1 MRRRELIMV
10 LAGSALAAPLA
21 AFAQSSSKFYRLGLL
36 VNGAAEGEKSPL
48 RLALA
53 RGLAHTDFIEGKNLR
68 FEIRGAEGRYDR
80 FPQLVADLAANKVDV
95 IVTRGYPATLAAKQ
109 STTLPLVCYDA
120 GDPIGTGLVDS
131 LARPGGTL
139 TGISDVSAEMT
150 PKRLELLKLFAPDLR
165 RVAILWDADNLGMT
179 LRYRSAEAGARA
191 LGIEVQPL
199 GVREPDDYGQAFER
213 MSRNM
218 PDAILMVTDYLTVL
232 NRKPVF
238 EFAAANKVPAIFESS
253 ALVRD
258 GGLMSYGP
266 DADGVL
272 DRVAVLASRILKGA
286 SPAELPFEQPTKFDL
301 AVNLKTA
308 KALGRTV
315 PQLLLAQ
322 ADEVIE

>member
-1 MRRRELIMV
+1 MRRRELIMLV
-10 LAGSALAAPLA
+10 AGSTLAAPLA
-21 AFAQSSSKFYRLGLL
+21 AFAQNTSKFYRLGLL

-53 RGLAHTDFIEGKNLR
+53 RGLAQTDFIEGKNLG
-68 FEIRGAEGRYDR
+68 FEVRGAEGRYDR
-80 FPQLVADLAANKVDV
+80 FPQLVVDLAASKVDV
-95 IVTRGYPATLAAKQ
+95 IVTRGYPANSAAKQ

-213 MSRNM
+213 MKSQYAGCDFDGHRLSHRSQSK
-218 PDAILMVTDYLTVL
+218 AG
-232 NRKPVF
+232 
-238 EFAAANKVPAIFESS
+238 
-253 ALVRD
+253 VRVRS
-258 GGLMSYGP
+258 G
-266 DADGVL
+266 
-272 DRVAVLASRILKGA
+272 K
-286 SPAELPFEQPTKFDL
+286 
-301 AVNLKTA
+301 
-308 KALGRTV
+308 
-315 PQLLLAQ
+315 
-322 ADEVIE
+322 

>member
-1 MRRRELIMV
+1 MRRRDFV
-10 LAGSALAAPLA
+10 ALMGGTAAALPLA
-21 AFAQSSSKFYRLGLL
+21 AFAQTQPGLYRVGLL
-36 VNGAAEGEKSPL
+36 VSGTSDGEQSPL
-48 RLALA
+48 RVALTEALA
-53 RGLAHTDFIEGKNLR
+53 RSDFVVGRNLA
-68 FEIRGAEGRYDR
+68 FEARGAEGRNDR
-80 FPQLVADLAANKVDV
+80 FPQLVAGLVASKVAV
-95 IVTRGYPATLAAKQ
+95 IITRGYPATLAVKQ
-109 STTLPLVCYDA
+109 GTALPLVCYDA

-179 LRYRSAEAGARA
+179 MRYRSAEAGART

-199 GVREPDDYGQAFER
+199 GVREPEDYGQAFETMR
-213 MSRNM
+213 RNM

-232 NRKPVF
+232 NRRPVF
-238 EFAAANKVPAIFESS
+238 EFAAANKVPAIFESPG
-253 ALVRD
+253 LVRE

-266 DADGVL
+266 DDAETL
-272 DRVAVLASRILKGA
+272 DRVAALASRILRGA
-286 SPAELPFEQPTKFDL
+286 SPAELPFEQPTKFEL
-301 AVNLKTA
+301 TINLKTA
-308 KALGRTV
+308 KALGRTI

>member
-1 MRRRELIMV
+1 MRRRELIML

-80 FPQLVADLAANKVDV
+80 FPHLVADLAASKVDV

-109 STTLPLVCYDA
+109 GTTLPLVCYDA
-120 GDPIGTGLVDS
+120 GDPVGTGLVSS
-131 LARPGGTL
+131 LAHPGGPL
-139 TGISDVSAEMT
+139 TGVSDVSAEMT

-179 LRYRSAEAGARA
+179 LRYRAAESGAQA
-191 LGIEVQPL
+191 LGIDVQPL
-199 GVREPDDYGQAFER
+199 GVREPADYNRAFEGMIR
-213 MSRNM
+213 DM
-218 PDAILMVTDYLTVL
+218 PEAILMVTDYLTIL
-232 NRKPVF
+232 NRKPVL
-238 EFAAANKVPAIFESS
+238 EFAATHRLPAVFESAS
-253 ALVRD
+253 VVRE

-266 DADGVL
+266 DEGEVL
-272 DRVAVLASRILKGA
+272 NRVAALVARVLKGA
-286 SPAELPFEQPTKFDL
+286 TPAELPFERPTKFAL
-301 AVNLKTA
+301 AINLKTA
-308 KALGRTV
+308 KALGRDL